1 MTPRLTIPAPHALEG
16 RPRTIAAAVH
26 RRLVGGELALHRALD
41 AIGSRPAAG
50 RERTSGLTALVK
62 TFERPYVVR
71 RLAASVRRLY
81 PELAIVVVD
90 DSREPVAL
98 SGVQTIRMD
107 YDSGVSAGRNEGLR
121 HVRTKYVLV
130 LDDDFVFYRHTRLGP
145 ALELMERNP
154 GIDITGGTV
163 VDVPLMRS
171 RHSPQG
177 EIFPTDAVPLVPL
190 GSRLGGL
197 EVVDKVP
204 TFYVARTRRLGLVGW
219 DPELRMV
226 DHADFFT
233 RALGTLVTV
242 RNPELKC
249 LHARTPFDAR
259 YMAKRMDLESSF
271 RRLDEVYG
279 P

>member
-1 MTPRLTIPAPHALEG
+1 MAQRPTIPPPHALEG
-16 RPRTIAAAVH
+16 RTRTIAATLHRLAVS
-26 RRLVGGELALHRALD
+26 GELALNRALD
-41 AIGSRPAAG
+41 AIGSRPPAG
-50 RERTSGLTALVK
+50 HALTSELTALVK

-71 RLAASVRRLY
+71 RLAASARRLY
-81 PELAIVVVD
+81 PELAILVVD

-98 SGVQTIRMD
+98 EGVTTIRMD

-121 HVRTKYVLV
+121 RVETKYVLV

-154 GIDITGGTV
+154 GIDIMGGSV

-171 RHSPQG
+171 RRSPAG
-177 EIFPTDAVPLVPL
+177 EIFPTDATPLVPL
-190 GSRLGGL
+190 GSRVGGL

-204 TFYVARTRRLGLVGW
+204 TFYIARTQRLALVGW

-233 RALGTLVTV
+233 RALGRLVTV
-242 RNPELKC
+242 RNPGLKC
-249 LHARTPFDAR
+249 LHARTPFDAH
-259 YMAKRMDLESSF
+259 YMAKRMDLESSY
-271 RRLDEVYG
+271 RRIDEVYG
-279 P
+279 A

>member
-1 MTPRLTIPAPHALEG
+1 MDLRPAIPPPHALEG
-16 RPRTIAAAVH
+16 RPRTIAAVVH
-26 RRLVGGELALHRALD
+26 RCLVAGELALNRALD
-41 AIGSRPAAG
+41 AISSRPAAG
-50 RERTSGLTALVK
+50 RALTSDLTALVK

-71 RLAASVRRLY
+71 RLAASVRWLY

-98 SGVQTIRMD
+98 DGVRTIHMD

-121 HVRTKYVLV
+121 HVETKYVLV

-154 GIDITGGTV
+154 GIDIMGGAV
-163 VDVPLMRS
+163 VDVPLRRS
-171 RHSPQG
+171 RRSPQG
-177 EIFPTDAVPLVPL
+177 EIFPTDAQPLAPL

-204 TFYVARTRRLGLVGW
+204 TFYIARAQRLALVGW

-233 RALGTLVTV
+233 RALGVLVTV

-259 YMAKRMDLESSF
+259 YMAKRMDLESSY